1 MYAYI
6 YIKISNICM
15 YIYTCS
21 FDTCAVFIYFLLG
34 NETNKTF
41 KDLIITLEMLNI
53 FTKIKL

>member
-1 MYAYI
+1 M
-6 YIKISNICM
+6 
-15 YIYTCS
+15 YTCS